1 MGFREFAT
9 NYLNP
14 IFLLYR
20 AALLTFSFYI
30 FFFSFPMFANSTSS
44 ASRTDLTIILA
55 ISLVLTVGL
64 YMAFRRRSYLLYLVI
79 PLVLIFVAIS
89 IRINYVV
96 SDEVLPLLMAM
107 WWCSAFLIAFNGF
120 RSWGYGMSMNDISN
134 KVNGKLNDLQ
144 K

>member
-1 MGFREFAT
+1 MDFREFAT

-20 AALLTFSFYI
+20 AILLTFSFYI
-30 FFFSFPMFANSTSS
+30 FFLSFPIFANSTT
-44 ASRTDLTIILA
+44 SRTDLTIILA

-96 SDEVLPLLMAM
+96 SDEVLPLLMTM
-107 WWCSAFLIAFNGF
+107 SWCSAFLIAFNGF

-134 KVNGKLNDLQ
+134 KVNDKLNDLQ